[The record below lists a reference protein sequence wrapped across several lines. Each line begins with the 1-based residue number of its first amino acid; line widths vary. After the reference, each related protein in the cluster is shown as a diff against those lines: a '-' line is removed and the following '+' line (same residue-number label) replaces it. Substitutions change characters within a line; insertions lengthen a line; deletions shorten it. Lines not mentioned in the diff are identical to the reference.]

1 MWLLKWKLLSIGV
14 VVSCGIVFYNEQG
27 GSTFWISGRNPKIG
41 PLIWRYRAVPFSVV
55 LIITT
60 QEKAGYCYLH
70 GSTQS
75 TVYDK
80 MSNFHFFKNL
90 VLFDVKKNQYN
101 NNDLNFGSN
110 WTSPIFED
118 ITIPTVLSF
127 INGRYQRG
135 FFVLGDLNRD
145 SFGFLVSCI

>member
-1 MWLLKWKLLSIGV
+1 MTLSSSSFFVI
-14 VVSCGIVFYNEQG
+14 
-27 GSTFWISGRNPKIG
+27 
-41 PLIWRYRAVPFSVV
+41 

-70 GSTQS
+70 GSTS

-110 WTSPIFED
+110 
-118 ITIPTVLSF
+118 
-127 INGRYQRG
+127 
-135 FFVLGDLNRD
+135 
-145 SFGFLVSCI
+145 